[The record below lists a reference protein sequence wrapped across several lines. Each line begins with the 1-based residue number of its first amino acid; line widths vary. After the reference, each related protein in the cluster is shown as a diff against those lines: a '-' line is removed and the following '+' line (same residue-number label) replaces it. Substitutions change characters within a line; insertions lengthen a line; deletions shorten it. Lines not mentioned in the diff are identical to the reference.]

1 MRRTVERTL
10 ERSVQRTLERTVE
23 RTLFK
28 REPCAEG
35 KGREGREKG
44 REREGKFSR
53 GHLPSHRYVT
63 YRARASNEWDGV
75 IHP

>member
-35 KGREGREKG
+35 KGREGKRREGREKG
-44 REREGKFSR
+44 REV
-53 GHLPSHRYVT
+53 LPWSPPIPSLRYVP
-63 YRARASNEWDGV
+63 RARATNGMG
-75 IHP
+75 

>member
-35 KGREGREKG
+35 KGREGKGERREGREKG
-44 REREGKFSR
+44 SS
-53 GHLPSHRYVT
+53 PVVTSHPIVT
-63 YRARASNEWDGV
+63 LRTARARAKNGMG
-75 IHP
+75 

>member
-28 REPCAEG
+28 RGPCAEG
-35 KGREGREKG
+35 KGREEKGREGREKG
-44 REREGKFSR
+44 SS
-53 GHLPSHRYVT
+53 PVVTSHPIVT
-63 YRARASNEWDGV
+63 LRNARASNEWDGV